1 MNHTEPVQLTLPFR
15 RGTPEEQHAWARA
28 VVASMRGPTVNRRL
42 SRLEV
47 AADAGYDTWEEYR
60 GER

>member
-47 AADAGYDTWEEYR
+47 AADAEIGR
-60 GER
+60 AHV